1 MTTNDHHASGTLTN
15 PAADA
20 AAMLLRLGFAIF
32 ALVIPSATLMSRWV
46 IVVLVPIGAVLII
59 LSSLLRADS
68 ARLSDRALSRLASGP
83 GLACLLLVSWALVSL
98 LWTPVRGEAVEKLF
112 KLLGVVSLGFFAVIA
127 LPQRMRATNLHLI
140 TIGVALGATLI
151 LVGSV
156 SALLGQ
162 PVLRFPLATP
172 ERVVILLTVLGWIGA
187 AWLLIKNRRSMAFAL
202 MVLVIAAIALG
213 PNRAA
218 FGSLAQQHPDGLQ
231 HVQWLEAGDDH
242 GFAVLAGHALV
253 GGAPNDRGHMART
266 DEAVDARRSGAAENG
281 VHGRRGQHVVAQHRK
296 IGQALGLGLQQCHRG
311 GRSGGLETDGQ
322 EHHFPIGVFTGP
334 LQGLQWR
341 GDHAH
346 LCPQGL
352 GLAQAEPVRGRNPQH
367 IAIGADGDFWLLRQ
381 GNGLIDPSDRE
392 HAHRAA
398 GAMDELQPL
407 GQQVLQAMARQGVGV
422 APAEFHQAHLA
433 RFGHGLRDRT
443 GEPLCE
449 REVAEVFQ
457 RVQAACGTHGWG
469 AP

>member
-218 FGSLAQQHPDGLQ
+218 FGSLAASL
-231 HVQWLEAGDDH
+231 L
-242 GFAVLAGHALV
+242 VLALAWNRPEVAGRIMGLAV
-253 GGAPNDRGHMART
+253 G
-266 DEAVDARRSGAAENG
+266 AVILLLPLASAFGS
-281 VHGRRGQHVVAQHRK
+281 V
-296 IGQALGLGLQQCHRG
+296 LGMP
-311 GRSGGLETDGQ
+311 GLERWWQLILNEPLRFLTGRGFDAGNAARV
-322 EHHFPIGVFTGP
+322 IGAIGP
-334 LQGLQWR
+334 ELPVSLISELWFDLGVLGALFFAIAVAWAFIAAGKLGYELAPATLAALSAAMTVALFDRNATQTWWFN
-341 GDHAH
+341 
-346 LCPQGL
+346 
-352 GLAQAEPVRGRNPQH
+352 GLAVFAIVLMSVERGRYRTVRPRAEINP
-367 IAIGADGDFWLLRQ
+367 
-381 GNGLIDPSDRE
+381 
-392 HAHRAA
+392 
-398 GAMDELQPL
+398 
-407 GQQVLQAMARQGVGV
+407 
-422 APAEFHQAHLA
+422 
-433 RFGHGLRDRT
+433 
-443 GEPLCE
+443 
-449 REVAEVFQ
+449 
-457 RVQAACGTHGWG
+457 
-469 AP
+469 

>member
-1 MTTNDHHASGTLTN
+1 MTTNDHRASGTLTD

-68 ARLSDRALSRLASGP
+68 ARLSDRALSHLASGP

-98 LWTPVRGEAVEKLF
+98 LWTPVRWEAAEKLF
-112 KLLGVVSLGFFAVIA
+112 KLLGVVLLGFFAVIA

-162 PVLRFPLATP
+162 PVLRFPPATP
-172 ERVVILLTVLGWIGA
+172 ERIVILLSVLGWIGA

-218 FGSLAQQHPDGLQ
+218 FGPLAASLL
-231 HVQWLEAGDDH
+231 
-242 GFAVLAGHALV
+242 VLALAWNRPKAAGRMV
-253 GGAPNDRGHMART
+253 GL
-266 DEAVDARRSGAAENG
+266 
-281 VHGRRGQHVVAQHRK
+281 VVAAGILLLPFASAFGSQ
-296 IGQALGLGLQQCHRG
+296 LGMA
-311 GRSGGLETDGQ
+311 GLERWWQMILD
-322 EHHFPIGVFTGP
+322 EPLHFLTGRGFDAGNAARVIGVIGP
-334 LQGLQWR
+334 ELPVSLISDLWFDLGVLGALFFAIPIAWAFIAAGKLGYELAPATLAALSAAMTVALFDRNATQTWWF
-341 GDHAH
+341 H
-346 LCPQGL
+346 
-352 GLAQAEPVRGRNPQH
+352 GLAVFAIVLMSVERGRYRTLRPRAEINP
-367 IAIGADGDFWLLRQ
+367 
-381 GNGLIDPSDRE
+381 
-392 HAHRAA
+392 
-398 GAMDELQPL
+398 
-407 GQQVLQAMARQGVGV
+407 
-422 APAEFHQAHLA
+422 
-433 RFGHGLRDRT
+433 
-443 GEPLCE
+443 
-449 REVAEVFQ
+449 
-457 RVQAACGTHGWG
+457 
-469 AP
+469 

>member
-1 MTTNDHHASGTLTN
+1 MTTNDHRASGTLTD

-68 ARLSDRALSRLASGP
+68 ARLSVRALSHLASGP

-98 LWTPVRGEAVEKLF
+98 LWTPVRWEAAEKLF
-112 KLLGVVSLGFFAVIA
+112 KLLGVVLLGFFAVIA

-162 PVLRFPLATP
+162 PVLRFPPATP
-172 ERVVILLTVLGWIGA
+172 ERIVILLSVLGWIGA

-218 FGSLAQQHPDGLQ
+218 FGPLAASLL
-231 HVQWLEAGDDH
+231 
-242 GFAVLAGHALV
+242 VLALAWNRPEAAGRMV
-253 GGAPNDRGHMART
+253 GL
-266 DEAVDARRSGAAENG
+266 
-281 VHGRRGQHVVAQHRK
+281 VVAAGILLLPFASAFGSQ
-296 IGQALGLGLQQCHRG
+296 LGMA
-311 GRSGGLETDGQ
+311 GLERWWQMILD
-322 EHHFPIGVFTGP
+322 EPLHFLTGRGFDAGNAARVIGVIGP
-334 LQGLQWR
+334 ELPVSLISDLWFDLGVLGALFFAIPIAWAFIAAGKLGYELAPATLAALSAAMTVALFDRNATQTWWF
-341 GDHAH
+341 H
-346 LCPQGL
+346 
-352 GLAQAEPVRGRNPQH
+352 GLAVFAIVLMSVERGRYRTLRPRAEINP
-367 IAIGADGDFWLLRQ
+367 
-381 GNGLIDPSDRE
+381 
-392 HAHRAA
+392 
-398 GAMDELQPL
+398 
-407 GQQVLQAMARQGVGV
+407 
-422 APAEFHQAHLA
+422 
-433 RFGHGLRDRT
+433 
-443 GEPLCE
+443 
-449 REVAEVFQ
+449 
-457 RVQAACGTHGWG
+457 
-469 AP
+469 

>member
-1 MTTNDHHASGTLTN
+1 MTTNDHRASGTLTD
-15 PAADA
+15 PATDA

-46 IVVLVPIGAVLII
+46 IVVLVPIGAMLII

-68 ARLSDRALSRLASGP
+68 PRLSDRALSRLASGP

-98 LWTPVRGEAVEKLF
+98 LWTPVRGEAAEKLF
-112 KLLGVVSLGFFAVIA
+112 KLLGVVLLGFFAVIA

-218 FGSLAQQHPDGLQ
+218 FGPLAASLL
-231 HVQWLEAGDDH
+231 
-242 GFAVLAGHALV
+242 VLALAWNRPEAAGRIV
-253 GGAPNDRGHMART
+253 GLAVAAAILLFPFASAFGSQLGMA
-266 DEAVDARRSGAAENG
+266 
-281 VHGRRGQHVVAQHRK
+281 
-296 IGQALGLGLQQCHRG
+296 
-311 GRSGGLETDGQ
+311 GLERWWQMILD
-322 EHHFPIGVFTGP
+322 EPLHFLTGRGFDAGNAARVIGVIGP
-334 LQGLQWR
+334 ELPVSLISDLWFDLGVLGALFFAIPIAWAFIAAGKLGYELAPATLAALSAAMTVALFDRNATQTWWF
-341 GDHAH
+341 H
-346 LCPQGL
+346 
-352 GLAQAEPVRGRNPQH
+352 GLAVFAIVLMSVERGRYRTLRPRAEINP
-367 IAIGADGDFWLLRQ
+367 
-381 GNGLIDPSDRE
+381 
-392 HAHRAA
+392 
-398 GAMDELQPL
+398 
-407 GQQVLQAMARQGVGV
+407 
-422 APAEFHQAHLA
+422 
-433 RFGHGLRDRT
+433 
-443 GEPLCE
+443 
-449 REVAEVFQ
+449 
-457 RVQAACGTHGWG
+457 
-469 AP
+469 

>member
-1 MTTNDHHASGTLTN
+1 MTTNDHRASGTLTD

-68 ARLSDRALSRLASGP
+68 ARLSDRALSHLASGP

-98 LWTPVRGEAVEKLF
+98 LWTPVRGEAAEKLF
-112 KLLGVVSLGFFAVIA
+112 KLLGVVLLGFFAVIA

-162 PVLRFPLATP
+162 PVLRFPPATP
-172 ERVVILLTVLGWIGA
+172 ERIVILLTVLGWIGA

-218 FGSLAQQHPDGLQ
+218 FGPLAASLL
-231 HVQWLEAGDDH
+231 
-242 GFAVLAGHALV
+242 VLALAWNRPEAAGRIV
-253 GGAPNDRGHMART
+253 GLA
-266 DEAVDARRSGAAENG
+266 
-281 VHGRRGQHVVAQHRK
+281 VVAAILLLPFASAFGSQ
-296 IGQALGLGLQQCHRG
+296 LGMA
-311 GRSGGLETDGQ
+311 GLERWWQMILD
-322 EHHFPIGVFTGP
+322 EPLHFLTGRGFDAGNAARVIGVIGP
-334 LQGLQWR
+334 ELPVSLISDLWFDLGVLGALFFAIPVAWAFIAAGKLGYELAPATLAALSAAMTVALFDRNATQTWWF
-341 GDHAH
+341 H
-346 LCPQGL
+346 
-352 GLAQAEPVRGRNPQH
+352 GLAVFAIVLMSVERGRYRTLRPRAEINP
-367 IAIGADGDFWLLRQ
+367 
-381 GNGLIDPSDRE
+381 
-392 HAHRAA
+392 
-398 GAMDELQPL
+398 
-407 GQQVLQAMARQGVGV
+407 
-422 APAEFHQAHLA
+422 
-433 RFGHGLRDRT
+433 
-443 GEPLCE
+443 
-449 REVAEVFQ
+449 
-457 RVQAACGTHGWG
+457 
-469 AP
+469 

>member
-1 MTTNDHHASGTLTN
+1 MTTNDHRASGTLTD

-68 ARLSDRALSRLASGP
+68 ARLSDRALSHLASGP

-98 LWTPVRGEAVEKLF
+98 LWTPVRGEAAEKLF
-112 KLLGVVSLGFFAVIA
+112 KLLGVVLLGFFAVIA

-172 ERVVILLTVLGWIGA
+172 ERIVILLSVLGWIGA

-218 FGSLAQQHPDGLQ
+218 FGPLAASLL
-231 HVQWLEAGDDH
+231 
-242 GFAVLAGHALV
+242 VLALAWNRPEAAGRIV
-253 GGAPNDRGHMART
+253 GLAVAAAILLLPFASAFGSQLGMA
-266 DEAVDARRSGAAENG
+266 
-281 VHGRRGQHVVAQHRK
+281 
-296 IGQALGLGLQQCHRG
+296 
-311 GRSGGLETDGQ
+311 GLERWWQMILD
-322 EHHFPIGVFTGP
+322 EPLHFLTGRGFDAGNAARVIGVIGP
-334 LQGLQWR
+334 ELPVSLISDLWFDLGVLGALFFAIPIAWAFIAAGKLGYELAPATLAALSAAMTVALFDRNATQTWWFHGLTVF
-341 GDHAH
+341 AIV
-346 LCPQGL
+346 LMSV
-352 GLAQAEPVRGRNPQH
+352 ERGRYRTLRPRAEINP
-367 IAIGADGDFWLLRQ
+367 
-381 GNGLIDPSDRE
+381 
-392 HAHRAA
+392 
-398 GAMDELQPL
+398 
-407 GQQVLQAMARQGVGV
+407 
-422 APAEFHQAHLA
+422 
-433 RFGHGLRDRT
+433 
-443 GEPLCE
+443 
-449 REVAEVFQ
+449 
-457 RVQAACGTHGWG
+457 
-469 AP
+469 

>member
-1 MTTNDHHASGTLTN
+1 MTTNDHRASGTLTD

-68 ARLSDRALSRLASGP
+68 ARLSVRALSHLASGP

-98 LWTPVRGEAVEKLF
+98 LWTPVRWEAAEKLF
-112 KLLGVVSLGFFAVIA
+112 KLLGVVLLGFFAVIA

-162 PVLRFPLATP
+162 PVLSFPPATP
-172 ERVVILLTVLGWIGA
+172 ERIVILLSVLGWIGA

-218 FGSLAQQHPDGLQ
+218 FGPLAASLL
-231 HVQWLEAGDDH
+231 
-242 GFAVLAGHALV
+242 VLALAWNRPEAAGRIV
-253 GGAPNDRGHMART
+253 GLAVAAAILLLPFASAFGSQLGMA
-266 DEAVDARRSGAAENG
+266 
-281 VHGRRGQHVVAQHRK
+281 
-296 IGQALGLGLQQCHRG
+296 
-311 GRSGGLETDGQ
+311 GLERWWQMILD
-322 EHHFPIGVFTGP
+322 EPLHFLTGRGFDAGNAARVIGVIGP
-334 LQGLQWR
+334 ELPVSLISDLWFDLGVLGALFFAIPIAWAFIAAGKLGYELAPATLAALSAAMTVALFDRNATQTWWF
-341 GDHAH
+341 H
-346 LCPQGL
+346 
-352 GLAQAEPVRGRNPQH
+352 GLAVFAIVLMSVERGRYRTLRPRAEINP
-367 IAIGADGDFWLLRQ
+367 
-381 GNGLIDPSDRE
+381 
-392 HAHRAA
+392 
-398 GAMDELQPL
+398 
-407 GQQVLQAMARQGVGV
+407 
-422 APAEFHQAHLA
+422 
-433 RFGHGLRDRT
+433 
-443 GEPLCE
+443 
-449 REVAEVFQ
+449 
-457 RVQAACGTHGWG
+457 
-469 AP
+469 

>member
-1 MTTNDHHASGTLTN
+1 MTTNDHRASGTLTD

-68 ARLSDRALSRLASGP
+68 ARLSDRALSHLASGP

-98 LWTPVRGEAVEKLF
+98 LWTPVRGEAAEKLF
-112 KLLGVVSLGFFAVIA
+112 KLLGVVLLGFFAVIA

-218 FGSLAQQHPDGLQ
+218 FGPLAASLL
-231 HVQWLEAGDDH
+231 
-242 GFAVLAGHALV
+242 VLALAWNRPEAAGRIV
-253 GGAPNDRGHMART
+253 GLAVAAAILLFPFASAFGSQLGMA
-266 DEAVDARRSGAAENG
+266 
-281 VHGRRGQHVVAQHRK
+281 
-296 IGQALGLGLQQCHRG
+296 
-311 GRSGGLETDGQ
+311 GLERWWQMILD
-322 EHHFPIGVFTGP
+322 EPLHFLTGRGFDAGNAARVIGVIGP
-334 LQGLQWR
+334 ELPVSLISDLWFDLGVLGALFFAIPIAWAFIAAGKLGYELAPATLAALSAAMTVALFDRNATQTWWF
-341 GDHAH
+341 H
-346 LCPQGL
+346 
-352 GLAQAEPVRGRNPQH
+352 GLAVFAIVLMSVERGRYRTLRPRAEINP
-367 IAIGADGDFWLLRQ
+367 
-381 GNGLIDPSDRE
+381 
-392 HAHRAA
+392 
-398 GAMDELQPL
+398 
-407 GQQVLQAMARQGVGV
+407 
-422 APAEFHQAHLA
+422 
-433 RFGHGLRDRT
+433 
-443 GEPLCE
+443 
-449 REVAEVFQ
+449 
-457 RVQAACGTHGWG
+457 
-469 AP
+469 